1 LSQPAAPERR
11 EGGAKYNSE
20 VEIRSM
26 VLIGLLLSGIGAA
39 ASQVTGAPWRDAPEY
54 LPLFA
59 PVGARAAA
67 YRIVTSPGDLSTTLR
82 QLETDDSLVRVP
94 GSWQAR
100 AVLPLDAFGLAGSY
114 DRSALARVYG
124 ARQPLVARGA
134 RMEHGRVVESWTL
147 ISPYPDAALQSL
159 ENGTLLIVLR
169 LP

>member
-1 LSQPAAPERR
+1 
-11 EGGAKYNSE
+11 
-20 VEIRSM
+20 M

-39 ASQVTGAPWRDAPEY
+39 ASQVAGAPWRDASDY

-59 PVGARAAA
+59 PAGARAAA
-67 YRIVTSPGDLSTTLR
+67 YRIVTSPGDLSATLR

-94 GSWQAR
+94 GAWQAR
-100 AVLPLDAFGLAGSY
+100 AVLALDAFGLAGSY

-134 RMEHGRVVESWTL
+134 RMENGRVVESWTL
-147 ISPYPDAALQSL
+147 ISPYPDTALQSL
-159 ENGTLLIVLR
+159 ENGTLLVVLR

>member
-1 LSQPAAPERR
+1 
-11 EGGAKYNSE
+11 
-20 VEIRSM
+20 M

-39 ASQVTGAPWRDAPEY
+39 DSQLAGAPWRDASEY

-59 PVGARAAA
+59 PVGGRAAA

-82 QLETDDSLVRVP
+82 QLEADDSLVRVP
-94 GSWQAR
+94 GAWQAR
-100 AVLPLDAFGLAGSY
+100 AALPLDAFGLAGSY

-134 RMEHGRVVESWTL
+134 RMENGRAIESWTL
-147 ISPYPDAALQSL
+147 ISPYPDTALQSL
-159 ENGTLLIVLR
+159 ANGTLLIVVR

>member
-1 LSQPAAPERR
+1 
-11 EGGAKYNSE
+11 
-20 VEIRSM
+20 M

-39 ASQVTGAPWRDAPEY
+39 AQQVAGAPWRDAAEY

-67 YRIVTSPGDLSTTLR
+67 YRIVTSQGDLSTTLR

-94 GSWQAR
+94 GAWQAR
-100 AVLPLDAFGLAGSY
+100 PVLPLDAFGLAASY

-134 RMEHGRVVESWTL
+134 RMENGRVVESWTL
-147 ISPYPDAALQSL
+147 ISPYPDTALQSL